1 MRLRH
6 LTLSLAAA
14 GAALLGALPGTASA
28 DTARSADAFVDS
40 VGVNTH
46 VIYDDTAY
54 GRFDLVRARLRE
66 LGVRHIRDGVCASC
80 HWQHDRLNTLAADGI
95 KANLGV
101 GRPGDDMTANLTA
114 IRTKLKGAVESIEG
128 LNEWDLFSGR
138 SASWV
143 TQTRTWQQDLYRA
156 VKADPELR
164 HLPVIGPSLVFSW
177 LNPSSWTQLG
187 DVSAHLD
194 YGNLHS
200 YPGGKPPEVN
210 LSDEFVRARQISA
223 DKPVVS
229 TEAGYHNALQQTNR
243 DHPAVPEDVAATYLP
258 RMFLENFRR
267 GVARTYAYELLDERP
282 GLAAVDMEQSF
293 GLVRADYT
301 PKPAFTALR
310 NLLTVLKDPGT
321 PVGSHTVALDV
332 RSPASDVQ
340 RMLLRKRD
348 GQLLVVLW
356 RTGSLWD
363 QTTLTR
369 KTVATA
375 EAEVRFPTELAGA
388 QLYTPRTSATP
399 TALTADRGAVKV
411 QVGADPVVVAVTPT
425 TTPVEAVRAV
435 TAAPSASASTH
446 YTTYQPGLAIDGN
459 ASTRWSS
466 QFLENQWWQTDLG
479 QAREIDRVTINWE
492 LAFATKYRIS
502 TSLDGVHFSPAA
514 EVETR
519 NPGVVTTTFP
529 VKTARFVRVTGIERS
544 NWQRGISFWS
554 FDADGPAPVAAPD
567 PEPVVKPA
575 PVRVATASTHY
586 RADLEPR
593 YASDHLSGT
602 RWSSSFLDNQW
613 WQLDLGEELAV
624 DRVRIHWENAFA
636 SRYLISTSTD
646 GVTFTQAADVSI
658 GWAKVEETTFAA
670 RTARYVRITGVRRS
684 MPTKGISFWEVD
696 VFGEPVTATATS
708 TSKAAGA
715 TDAARSTVGE
725 GAQGA
730 APAPAAQAARPAA
743 PAAQPAVPAVPGALP
758 ATPATPAAGR
768 RPPAAGRTTPAK
780 GRTTPAKGRT
790 TPAAGR
796 TTPAAGRTTPGA
808 RGTTPSA
815 KRTKSATSKRRC
827 TTTRAAKGAAKRSAT
842 RRCAA
847 PRTRRGGRATD
858 R

>member
-6 LTLSLAAA
+6 LTTSLAAA
-14 GAALLGALPGTASA
+14 GAALLAALPSSASA

-101 GRPGDDMTANLTA
+101 GRPGDDMTANLNA

-128 LNEWDLFSGR
+128 LNEWDLFSNR
-138 SASWV
+138 SPSWV
-143 TQTRTWQQDLYRA
+143 TQTRTWQQELYKA

-177 LNPSSWTQLG
+177 LSPSSWTQLG

-200 YPGGKPPEVN
+200 YPGGKPPEAN
-210 LSDEFVRARQISA
+210 LTDEFARARQISGT
-223 DKPVVS
+223 KPVIA
-229 TEAGYHNALQQTNR
+229 TEAGYHNALQQGNW
-243 DHPAVPEDVAATYLP
+243 DHPAVPEDVAATYIP

-267 GVARTYAYELLDERP
+267 GITRTYSYELLDERP
-282 GLAAVDMEQSF
+282 GRAAVDMEQSF

-321 PVGSHTVALDV
+321 AVGSQTVSLDV
-332 RSPASDVQ
+332 RSQAEDVQ
-340 RMLLRKRD
+340 RLVLRKRD
-348 GQLLVVLW
+348 GQLLTVLW

-363 QTTLTR
+363 QAARTR
-369 KTVATA
+369 KTVPTA
-375 EAEVRFPTELAGA
+375 EAEIRFPTTLAGA
-388 QLYTPRTSATP
+388 QLYTPKTSATP
-399 TALTADRGAVKV
+399 TPLPVEQGSVKV

-425 TTPVEAVRAV
+425 TTPVDAARTV
-435 TAAPSASASTH
+435 TAAPSATASSS
-446 YTTYQPGLAIDGN
+446 YNAYQPGLAIDGN

-466 QFLENQWWQTDLG
+466 AFQEGQWWQTDLG
-479 QAREIDRVTINWE
+479 QVREIDRVTIDWE
-492 LAFATKYRIS
+492 ASYASEYRIS

-514 EVETR
+514 EVSIR
-519 NPGVVTTTFP
+519 KAGVETTTFP
-529 VKTARFVRVTGIERS
+529 VKTARFVRVTSVQRV
-544 NWQRGISFWS
+544 NWGRGISFWS
-554 FDADGPAPVAAPD
+554 FEADGPAPVTAPA

-575 PVRVATASTHY
+575 PARVATASTHY

-593 YASDHLSGT
+593 FASDHLSGT
-602 RWSSSFLDNQW
+602 RWSSAFLDNQW
-613 WQLDLGEELAV
+613 WQLDLGEDLAV

-636 SRYLISTSTD
+636 TRYLISTSTD
-646 GVTFTQAADVSI
+646 GATFTQAADVSI
-658 GWAKVEETTFAA
+658 GWAKVEETKFAV

-708 TSKAAGA
+708 SAKAAGTA
-715 TDAARSTVGE
+715 EALRSTVGE
-725 GAQGA
+725 AAHAVAPAPVA
-730 APAPAAQAARPAA
+730 APAAPAARPAA
-743 PAAQPAVPAVPGALP
+743 PAAR
-758 ATPATPAAGR
+758 PAAKGTK
-768 RPPAAGRTTPAK
+768 PAA
-780 GRTTPAKGRT
+780 
-790 TPAAGR
+790 
-796 TTPAAGRTTPGA
+796 
-808 RGTTPSA
+808 
-815 KRTKSATSKRRC
+815 SKRRC
-827 TTTRAAKGAAKRSAT
+827 TTTRAAKGSAKRTAT
-842 RRCAA
+842 RRCPA
-847 PRTRRGGRATD
+847 PRTRHGGRGTG